1 MWQYTEDK
9 SCNQFFCWHSGFTVF
24 TLHTS
29 EMFALCGP
37 CEKRTVP
44 NCCPKLNRAKEESA
58 GGRLPP
64 SSPTLSPYFVK
75 QSMCILVAQSC
86 LTLWDPRDCSPPGSF
101 VYGILQARIL
111 KCGGGY
117 LTGFLCCSSSN
128 IMVYWK
134 CLFHEWVQRYTDA
147 CFNQNDDVSD
157 HWLGTTWICHWIGN
171 IFDAFQILFPF

>member
-1 MWQYTEDK
+1 MGTDCNFYFCTQSLYCLMWQYTEDK

-86 LTLWDPRDCSPPGSF
+86 LTLWDPGDCSPPGSF

-117 LTGFLCCSSSN
+117 LKGFLCCSSSN
-128 IMVYWK
+128 IMVY
-134 CLFHEWVQRYTDA
+134 
-147 CFNQNDDVSD
+147 
-157 HWLGTTWICHWIGN
+157 
-171 IFDAFQILFPF
+171 